1 MKKLLTVLLIFAFV
15 LTAVF
20 AAGAESVSD
29 SNSDS
34 KSSEKVIPYDK
45 VTDKRVIDFISM
57 YAGGFSPDEYVKQ
70 VDTLDEIGFTYN
82 SKNDVHSVYFEY
94 SNFDEAILDFYP
106 NELEMYYYCCEPVPS
121 SKRAEALEAINKYN
135 SYIDY
140 YVMGTV
146 FLDDEGYIC
155 LKHNVFDDG
164 VTDYMQWSYWNFYA
178 FESFAGNVVDWIL
191 SDLGLI

>member
-45 VTDKRVIDFISM
+45 VTDERVINFISM

-121 SKRAEALEAINKYN
+121 SKRTEALEAINKYN

-155 LKHNVFDDG
+155 LKHIVFDDG